1 MIKVKT
7 VARMAMMTSLA
18 VLLGYVES
26 IFPPPVAIPGIKLGL
41 ANVIIITV
49 LYICG
54 AKQAWTVALLKVA
67 LCGVLFGTA
76 TSFVYSLCGA
86 ALSLVIMMLAKRTNL
101 FSVVG
106 VSSLGGIFHNLGQ
119 LVCAYFFIGKGAL
132 LHIPMLCLCGALCG
146 VLTGL
151 AAQIIIKR
159 GRGIF
164 ETE

>member
-7 VARMAMMTSLA
+7 VARMAVLTALA
-18 VLLGYVES
+18 VLLGYVEGL
-26 IFPPPVAIPGIKLGL
+26 FPPPVAIPGIKLGL

-54 AKQAWTVALLKVA
+54 AKQAWTVTVMKVSLCALL
-67 LCGVLFGTA
+67 FGSA
-76 TSFVYSLCGA
+76 TSFIYSLCGA
-86 ALSLVIMMLAKRTNL
+86 ALSLVIMMLAKKSDI

-106 VSSLGGIFHNLGQ
+106 VSSLGGIFHNMGQ
-119 LVCAYFFIGKGAL
+119 LICAYFFIGKGAL
-132 LHIPMLCLCGALCG
+132 LHIPVLCLCGALCG

-164 ETE
+164 AE

>member
-7 VARMAMMTSLA
+7 VARMAVLTALA
-18 VLLGYVES
+18 VLLGYVEGL
-26 IFPPPVAIPGIKLGL
+26 FPPPVAIPGIKLGL

-54 AKQAWTVALLKVA
+54 AKQAWTVTVMKVSLCALL
-67 LCGVLFGTA
+67 FGSA
-76 TSFVYSLCGA
+76 TSFLYSVCGA
-86 ALSLVIMMLAKRTNL
+86 VLSLAVMTVAKRSKL
-101 FSVVG
+101 FSIVG
-106 VSSLGGIFHNLGQ
+106 VSSLGGIFHNMGQ
-119 LVCAYFFIGKGAL
+119 LICAYFFIGKGAL
-132 LHIPMLCLCGALCG
+132 LHIPVLCLCGALCG

-164 ETE
+164 AE